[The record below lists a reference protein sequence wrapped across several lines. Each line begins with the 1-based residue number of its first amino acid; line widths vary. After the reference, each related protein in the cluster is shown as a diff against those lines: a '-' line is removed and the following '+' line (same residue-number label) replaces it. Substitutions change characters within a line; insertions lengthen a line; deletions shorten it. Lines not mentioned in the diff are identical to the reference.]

1 MLPKGSQPSSTLW
14 SETQGLPFS
23 WLFHSLHGGTL
34 VSRLHCVWL
43 AGYFHSRSISWN
55 QNPEGEGALVS
66 LDSRES
72 EGSVFAVG

>member
-14 SETQGLPFS
+14 SETQDLPFS
-23 WLFHSLHGGTL
+23 WLFHSRHGDTL

-43 AGYFHSRSISWN
+43 AGYFHSHTISWN
-55 QNPEGEGALVS
+55 QNPEGKGALVS
-66 LDSRES
+66 LGSRES